1 MPLRWVRGH
10 RTSVGEQQNGRIGI
24 GRIGIGRIGIG
35 RIGNG
40 CIELVQVSMGQMAQK
55 AQIAGSVDRFEGR

>member
-10 RTSVGEQQNGRIGI
+10 RTSVGEQQN

>member
-1 MPLRWVRGH
+1 MPLRWVHGH
-10 RTSVGEQQNGRIGI
+10 RTSVGEQQN